1 MEFGSEKEGKKKN
14 KPKSIFQCL
23 ATSFS
28 QSRSKVDFLHNIS
41 ICTSSSGHCG
51 TGQKHETSW
60 RASIIYWMSL
70 SIFFSRWKELHMC
83 IQWWKKKKL
92 HLLFIWSIWRLK
104 KSPVSRSEGHGYT
117 RLCDKVYDDS
127 NQGCPL
133 EMTNNAEHS
142 QCLHLSLSVYLH
154 PENQDAKLGKPYSEW
169 PVHQI
174 SISLLPSNL

>member
-1 MEFGSEKEGKKKN
+1 MGVAKN
-14 KPKSIFQCL
+14 MRHPGEHLWTKLK
-23 ATSFS
+23 
-28 QSRSKVDFLHNIS
+28 
-41 ICTSSSGHCG
+41 
-51 TGQKHETSW
+51 
-60 RASIIYWMSL
+60 SIIYWMSL

-117 RLCDKVYDDS
+117 TLCDKVYDDS

-174 SISLLPSNL
+174 SISLLPSNLQKTSDKQLELIFS